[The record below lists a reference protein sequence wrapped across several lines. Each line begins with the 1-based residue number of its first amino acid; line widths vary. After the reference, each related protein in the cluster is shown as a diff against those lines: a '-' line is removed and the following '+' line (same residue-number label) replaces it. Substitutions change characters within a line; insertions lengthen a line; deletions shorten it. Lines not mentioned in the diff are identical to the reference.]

1 MDLHRPSSQGSRL
14 KAQKTC
20 HEGATTMSLGN
31 ERSSVQNAFI
41 QFRGWTGFGSYK
53 HEGDRVELLFPL
65 DHTESLILY
74 CVKPS
79 K

>member
-1 MDLHRPSSQGSRL
+1 
-14 KAQKTC
+14 
-20 HEGATTMSLGN
+20 MSLGN